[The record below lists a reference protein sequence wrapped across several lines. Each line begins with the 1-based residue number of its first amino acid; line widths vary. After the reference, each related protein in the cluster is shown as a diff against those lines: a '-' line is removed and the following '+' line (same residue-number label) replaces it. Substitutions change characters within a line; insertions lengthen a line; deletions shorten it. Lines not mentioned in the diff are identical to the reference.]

1 MRGLTLT
8 LKALAIAFIA
18 TAALHLFFGLN
29 ADAMLGAPVS
39 AEMVGQPS
47 LDSQNR
53 FYGIAFSFLGIALL
67 ISTTD
72 LHRYKPVLLAA
83 LGVLFAAGLARIL
96 SWVLYGAPS
105 PPIIGILCLDVLLP
119 PLLCVWIGRSVK

>member
-1 MRGLTLT
+1 
-8 LKALAIAFIA
+8 
-18 TAALHLFFGLN
+18 
-29 ADAMLGAPVS
+29 
-39 AEMVGQPS
+39 MVKEPS

-67 ISTTD
+67 IGTTD
-72 LHRYKPVLLAA
+72 LRRYRPVVLAA

-105 PPIIGILCLDVLLP
+105 APIIGILCLDVFLP
-119 PLLCVWIGRSVK
+119 PLLYVWIARSLK